1 MTKAAVNAL
10 YTPRRPR
17 RLRLHKSIPR
27 GRRPQRIRPAG
38 SLANI
43 YATGYGC
50 LTWRRLEA
58 GRRLLTRQLRRSK
71 VRLRVHL
78 NQPLTAKSKNAR
90 MGKGK
95 GKLRG

>member
-1 MTKAAVNAL
+1 MSIL

-27 GRRPQRIRPAG
+27 GRRLQRIRPAG
-38 SLANI
+38 SLGNI
-43 YATGYGC
+43 YATGFGS

-71 VRLRVHL
+71 VRVRTRLT
-78 NQPLTAKSKNAR
+78 QPLTAKSKNAR